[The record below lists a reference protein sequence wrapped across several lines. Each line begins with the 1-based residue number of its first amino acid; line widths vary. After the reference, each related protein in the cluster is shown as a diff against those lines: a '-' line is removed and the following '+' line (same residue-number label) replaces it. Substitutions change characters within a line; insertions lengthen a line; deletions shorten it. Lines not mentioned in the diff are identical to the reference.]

1 MFNFAKFL
9 LSIIAILVGCWF
21 VAKGN
26 VVIFIDSVSIL
37 LVFIFGVIY
46 AIAGSKELINRY
58 RAFGDGALTGAWL
71 GALLGLVQILSKGEL
86 FWNNPANPDLDI
98 YKALAIVSLC
108 LFWGYLFKFLSFLIA
123 ENWPFV
129 S

>member
-21 VAKGN
+21 AAKGN
-26 VVIFIDSVSIL
+26 VVLFIDSVSIL
-37 LVFIFGVIY
+37 LVFIIY
-46 AIAGSKELINRY
+46 AIAGSKELINRF
-58 RAFGDGALTGAWL
+58 RAFGDGALAGAWL

-86 FWNNPANPDLDI
+86 FWNNPADPDLDI

-123 ENWPFV
+123 ENWPFD